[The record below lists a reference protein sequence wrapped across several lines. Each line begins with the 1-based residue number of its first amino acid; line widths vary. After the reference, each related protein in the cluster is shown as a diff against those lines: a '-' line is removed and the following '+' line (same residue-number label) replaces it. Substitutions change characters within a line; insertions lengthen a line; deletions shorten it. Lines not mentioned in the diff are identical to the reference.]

1 MFDHVGIRV
10 TDLAR
15 SLAFYDAALAPLG
28 IVRCSTYDGGAGYG
42 PAGQPAFWLSE
53 QAEAGAAHIAFAAP
67 DRGAVDAFHAAGAA
81 AGGRDNGTP
90 GLRPD
95 YGAGYYAAF
104 LVDPDGHNVEAVRMG
119 DAAD

>member
-10 TDLAR
+10 ADLAR

-28 IVRCSTYDGGAGYG
+28 YVRCSTYEGGAGYG
-42 PAGQPAFWLSE
+42 PEGQPVFWLSE
-53 QAEAGAAHIAFAAP
+53 QATGGGAHIAFAAP
-67 DRGAVDAFHAAGAA
+67 GRDAVDAFHAAGLD
-81 AGGRDNGTP
+81 AGGRDHGPP

-119 DAAD
+119 EAGA